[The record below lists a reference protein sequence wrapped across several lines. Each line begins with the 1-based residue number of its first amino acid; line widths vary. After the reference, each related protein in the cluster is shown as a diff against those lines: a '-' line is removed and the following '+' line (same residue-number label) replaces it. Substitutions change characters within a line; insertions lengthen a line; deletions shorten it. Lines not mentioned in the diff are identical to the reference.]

1 MREGGYPSAV
11 RCTLDA
17 EGLGKEKPLNLPV
30 DGPVTRVLHSPD
42 GEWIAC
48 EVSPLGSER
57 LNTWLVP
64 TSERAGTTRRL
75 HSPDDLKTTLVEW
88 DGNRLAMDAV
98 TAEGVT
104 VARSV
109 DPATG
114 TFRVLDRRTDS
125 LLVAAEGGHALMRVG
140 PRGSRELL
148 LIPPEGRWLPLLS
161 PDPGAMTERGVILPQ
176 TGVGEDEL
184 SIIVCSDHGGERQ
197 RVLHLVIAGDRV
209 DVTELIANPDADVDE
224 FVISEDCST
233 AAVLWNQAGVSALE
247 LLTLGEGQSVLM
259 RRPVELPGMVAS
271 DLTITGD
278 GRLLALTIE
287 GPNLPKTVE
296 VLYTDIGQVESVAP
310 QRTERLAR
318 RARAR
323 HVPELVHYTARD
335 GLELS
340 GWLYRGAGPV
350 EEPGGDDAPATGVHP
365 SPRRS

>member
-1 MREGGYPSAV
+1 MRQTYAPSLAPDGSSLAYIVREGGYPSAV

-140 PRGSRELL
+140 PRGSRQ
-148 LIPPEGRWLPLLS
+148 PPPLRRDEQQLPEIGRAS
-161 PDPGAMTERGVILPQ
+161 CRERV
-176 TGVGEDEL
+176 
-184 SIIVCSDHGGERQ
+184 
-197 RVLHLVIAGDRV
+197 
-209 DVTELIANPDADVDE
+209 
-224 FVISEDCST
+224 
-233 AAVLWNQAGVSALE
+233 
-247 LLTLGEGQSVLM
+247 
-259 RRPVELPGMVAS
+259 
-271 DLTITGD
+271 
-278 GRLLALTIE
+278 
-287 GPNLPKTVE
+287 
-296 VLYTDIGQVESVAP
+296 
-310 QRTERLAR
+310 
-318 RARAR
+318 
-323 HVPELVHYTARD
+323 
-335 GLELS
+335 
-340 GWLYRGAGPV
+340 
-350 EEPGGDDAPATGVHP
+350 
-365 SPRRS
+365 